1 MTSQRFRFLKM
12 LSICI
17 AGWLCASFPVR
28 AQEGPSASGNAM
40 GRPPMVIHVHHHY
53 YYPNPWSPMAAMA
66 SDYAPAYSWNYGYQP
81 GLGTVYS
88 PLQQNWG
95 HLGFTGYIGEH
106 GGGVDVRLH
115 QFTGLVVNTV
125 TPGSPADKMGLVPG
139 DFILKIDGTPVDSYK
154 QLTILFDRTLE
165 STKPEIEF
173 TVWNPHTRRT
183 ITLKAIIDKD

>member
-1 MTSQRFRFLKM
+1 MTTPLFRSLALFAFCLEA
-12 LSICI
+12 S
-17 AGWLCASFPVR
+17 LCASSHALAQYPAPPSTNANGGQPV
-28 AQEGPSASGNAM
+28 
-40 GRPPMVIHVHHHY
+40 VIHVHHHHY
-53 YYPNPWSPMAAMA
+53 YQDPGSPTAAIA
-66 SDYAPAYSWNYGYQP
+66 SFYSPTYAWNYGYQP

-139 DFILKIDGTPVDSYK
+139 DFILKINGTPVDSYK
-154 QLTILFDRTLE
+154 QVTILFEQTLE
-165 STKPEIEF
+165 GTKPEIDF
-173 TVWNPHTRRT
+173 TVWNPYSRRT
-183 ITLKAIIDKD
+183 SEIKAIIDRD